1 MTRNQAI
8 YMSHLFIASE
18 EFATSNKN
26 KTELFGRLSIRAL
39 FFLFVYESILSFIK
53 NTLLYFYILLHI
65 VEGKL
70 RKLLRNFEGS
80 NGVTAL

>member
-26 KTELFGRLSIRAL
+26 KTELFGEIKYKSPLLFICIRVDT
-39 FFLFVYESILSFIK
+39 FFYKKYVTVFLHTFTYRRGKIK
-53 NTLLYFYILLHI
+53 KTFK
-65 VEGKL
+65 KL
-70 RKLLRNFEGS
+70 
-80 NGVTAL
+80 